1 MKQSFGALQFNMT
14 YLKAINKYF
23 ATFLK
28 VFLERLILWLVV
40 SRMWKQSSVT
50 KYKWKTLN
58 RTNFL
63 VRVSSQT

>member
-1 MKQSFGALQFNMT
+1 MKLSFGALLFNIT

-23 ATFLK
+23 ETFLK
-28 VFLERLILWLVV
+28 VFLERLILWLVI

-50 KYKWKTLN
+50 NYKWKILN
-58 RTNFL
+58 WTTFL

>member
-1 MKQSFGALQFNMT
+1 MKQSFGALQFNIT

-28 VFLERLILWLVV
+28 VFLERLILWLVI
-40 SRMWKQSSVT
+40 SRMLKQSSVT
-50 KYKWKTLN
+50 EYKWKTLN
-58 RTNFL
+58 WTTFL